1 MDRSSR
7 RFHPCSCERCHA
19 DAAPR
24 PKSFAFPALLCET
37 GFTCMGRIHVLPEH
51 VANKIAAGEVVE
63 RPASVVKELLE
74 NSLDAGSTRIKIQ
87 IKAGGKKLI
96 QITDDGCGMVRDD
109 ALLAFER
116 HATSKIKNAED
127 LLNISTLGFRGEA
140 LPSIASV
147 SRLRLETRA
156 PDQDSGTIVEIAGG
170 KIFRVEEAGLPAGT
184 SITIRDL
191 FFNTPARKK
200 FLKSESTELSH
211 IASLVTHYA
220 LAHPDKHFELHSAT
234 NAILVAPPV
243 GGSSERV
250 YQIFGKDVLD
260 QLISVAAELPLAH
273 VGLPQPPPWRR
284 KEEDEDDRHP
294 AVDPGKLRLHG
305 FVSKPEIQKLNRGSI
320 YTFVNGRL
328 IRDRLIQHA
337 LTEAYRNILPP
348 TVFPVVLLFFEMP
361 NAEVDV
367 NVHPSKTEVRFR
379 QQTVMHDFLRDSV
392 RASLMKARPVPQ
404 FVTEIRAHATASP
417 SLTPGARAT
426 TAGVVAST
434 FYGAAAPD
442 NFELQAP
449 PHPVIAERFDFSEGI
464 PLEANAAVPVAR
476 FPRQTFGGQQ
486 PAFAADSCVPAIADE
501 TEPGMDE
508 APNLSSLKPL
518 GQLRESFILAV
529 NHDGLWIIDQHVAH
543 ERVLFEKVRKQRAE
557 QGVECQRL
565 LMPIVIE
572 LTPAQQAVFTEIS
585 DELQKN
591 GFEAEPFGT
600 RSIAVKIAPAGVQ
613 ATEVERM
620 LHELLDQFSREEQ
633 ALNMEQIRGRIAA
646 SIACHAAIKVNMPLE
661 QNKMDWLISELAKTE
676 CPMSC
681 PHGRPVVLRYSMKD
695 IQKAFKRI

>member
-1 MDRSSR
+1 
-7 RFHPCSCERCHA
+7 
-19 DAAPR
+19 
-24 PKSFAFPALLCET
+24 
-37 GFTCMGRIHVLPEH
+37 MGRIHVLPEH

-74 NSLDAGSTRIKIQ
+74 NALDAGSTRIKIQ
-87 IKAGGKKLI
+87 IEAGGKKLI
-96 QITDDGCGMVRDD
+96 QITDDGSGMVRDD

-147 SRLRLETRA
+147 CRLRLETRA
-156 PDQDSGTIVEIAGG
+156 PDQDSGTIIEITGG

-200 FLKSESTELSH
+200 FLKAESTELSH

-234 NAILVAPPV
+234 NAVLAAPPV
-243 GGSSERV
+243 AGYSERV
-250 YQIFGKDVLD
+250 YQVFGKDVLD

-273 VGLPQPPPWRR
+273 IGLPQPPPWRR
-284 KEEDEDDRHP
+284 EADEDGGHS
-294 AVDPGKLRLHG
+294 ADPGNLRVHG
-305 FVSKPEIQKLNRGSI
+305 FISKPEIQKLNRNSI

-337 LTEAYRNILPP
+337 LTDAYRNILPP
-348 TVFPVVLLFFEMP
+348 TVFPVVLLFIEMP

-392 RASLMKARPVPQ
+392 RAALMKARPVPQ

-417 SLTPGARAT
+417 SLTPGARLAT
-426 TAGVVAST
+426 AEAGGGLTT
-434 FYGAAAPD
+434 FYGATTPD
-442 NFELQAP
+442 AFSLQAP
-449 PHPVIAERFDFSEGI
+449 PQPLIAERFHFSEGI
-464 PLEANAAVPVAR
+464 TIGANAAVPVAR
-476 FPRQTFGGQQ
+476 FPQQTFSGPQALGGNNNEDQCA
-486 PAFAADSCVPAIADE
+486 PPIAEEFEASADVVPS
-501 TEPGMDE
+501 
-508 APNLSSLKPL
+508 LSSLKPL

-543 ERVLFEKVRKQRAE
+543 ERVLFERVLKQRAK
-557 QGVECQRL
+557 QQVESQRL
-565 LMPIVIE
+565 LMPIAIE
-572 LTPAQQAVFTEIS
+572 LTPAQHAVFSEIS

-591 GFEAEPFGT
+591 GFEAEPFGA

-613 ATEVERM
+613 AGEVEHM

-633 ALNMEQIRGRIAA
+633 ALNLEQIRGRIAA

-661 QNKMDWLISELAKTE
+661 QNKMEWLLGELAKTE